1 MQFTQKHFR
10 VSALAAACLLL
21 SSCAYLDK
29 FNKNYVPKQT
39 ISGTKIAAGWQG
51 TLPHD
56 GQVTNLEQFWEQL
69 HDPLLVELIS
79 AAQEVSPDIAA
90 AKSHIF
96 EAKVNAVR
104 ANAARLPT
112 IVGGMTW
119 SRTLQ
124 NSGTGSPSFSGGAFN
139 TTRVGFDASWEPDI
153 FGTDTILFDAAKVQE
168 KASKANW
175 HEARVSVAA
184 EVANAYFNQ
193 RFCQLETEV
202 QQADVNSRGETAR
215 LTKISSDAGF
225 ASPYS
230 SSLANAGLAD
240 AKQQLT
246 AQQAQC
252 DLGIKSLVA
261 LTQIDESTLREK
273 LTSSP
278 FELAKEQPA
287 DLFSI
292 AALPAEV
299 IKQRPD
305 IYNAEAVLISAAAN
319 IRDAQTAL
327 LPKVEIDG
335 SLGYTHISG
344 NHLFTNSGTAFPIG
358 PVSVTLPI
366 FDGGV
371 IRANIKTSK
380 VHYEEAAANYRSKVQ
395 YAVKEVEDALVNL
408 HSSANRQVDL
418 KDAISGYKEALTATE
433 VKVKAGFANLIELEE
448 IRRSTL
454 LAETTQLDVSK
465 ERILAWV
472 ALYRALGGG
481 WTVAQTEQE
490 FK

>member
-1 MQFTQKHFR
+1 MRATQKNFR
-10 VSALAAACLLL
+10 FCSIVAVSLLL
-21 SSCAYLDK
+21 PACAYLDK
-29 FNKNYVPKQT
+29 HNAKYSPQQT
-39 ISGTKIAAGWQG
+39 IGGTKIAAGWQA
-51 TLPHD
+51 TLPHE
-56 GQVTNLEQFWEQL
+56 GQISNLQQFWEQL
-69 HDPLLVELIS
+69 HDPLLLDLITAS
-79 AAQEVSPDIAA
+79 QEVSPNMAS

-104 ANAARLPT
+104 ANAIRLPT
-112 IVGGMTW
+112 ITGGLTW

-124 NSGTGSPSFSGGAFN
+124 KSGTSPGFGGGAFN
-139 TTRVGFDASWEPDI
+139 TTRVGLDASWEPDI
-153 FGTDTILFDAAKVQE
+153 FGTNVILLDAANMQE
-168 KASKANW
+168 KASKASW

-184 EVANAYFNQ
+184 EVANAYFSQ
-193 RFCQLETEV
+193 RFCQLETDV
-202 QQADVNSRGETAR
+202 QQADVNSRAETAR

-225 ASPYS
+225 SSPYS

-252 DLGIKSLVA
+252 DLGIKALVA
-261 LTQIDESTLREK
+261 LTQMDESTLREK

-278 FELAKEQPA
+278 FELAKVQPA

-305 IYNAEAVLISAAAN
+305 IYNAEAALISAAAN

-327 LPKVEIDG
+327 LPKVQIDG

-344 NHLFTNSGTAFPIG
+344 SRLFSNSGTAFPIG
-358 PVSVTLPI
+358 PISIVLPI

-408 HSSANRQVDL
+408 HSSASRQVDL
-418 KDAISGYKEALTATE
+418 KDAITGYKEALSATE

-465 ERILAWV
+465 ARVLAWV

-490 FK
+490 IQ